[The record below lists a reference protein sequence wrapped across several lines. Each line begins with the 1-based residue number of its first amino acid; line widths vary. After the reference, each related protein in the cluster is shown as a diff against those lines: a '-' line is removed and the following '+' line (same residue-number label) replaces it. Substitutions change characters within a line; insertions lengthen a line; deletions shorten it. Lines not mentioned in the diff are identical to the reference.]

1 VRFTSRDHYIA
12 PGNGDDSGRT
22 RYSGISPAI
31 GGRVQLAESLQAF
44 ASVGGGFETPTLN
57 EAAYSPGAQAGLNR
71 GLSASRQQSA
81 EIGLRGRHG
90 WGGWTATLFDVR
102 TQDEI
107 VPAQNLGGRTT
118 FQNAGRTHRHGL
130 ELSADAEFGPV
141 TLTGAATF
149 IEARFRDGYSKCAA
163 PPCANPA
170 DVVPA
175 GRRIPGIARQ
185 QLYAQLD
192 WRLAWAQGAV
202 LGLEA
207 RHTGR
212 VPVNDANS
220 DRAGA
225 ATVLALSLRHDITR
239 GAWRL
244 QPFLRIDNLTNR
256 RYAGSVIVNEGN
268 GRFFE
273 PAAGRSIFVGLEVRA
288 RR

>member
-1 VRFTSRDHYIA
+1 M
-12 PGNGDDSGRT
+12 
-22 RYSGISPAI
+22 
-31 GGRVQLAESLQAF
+31 
-44 ASVGGGFETPTLN
+44 
-57 EAAYSPGAQAGLNR
+57 
-71 GLSASRQQSA
+71 
-81 EIGLRGRHG
+81 
-90 WGGWTATLFDVR
+90 
-102 TQDEI
+102 
-107 VPAQNLGGRTT
+107 
-118 FQNAGRTHRHGL
+118 
-130 ELSADAEFGPV
+130 
-141 TLTGAATF
+141 
-149 IEARFRDGYSKCAA
+149 
-163 PPCANPA
+163 
-170 DVVPA
+170 VPA